1 MYNIYMI
8 NKDKRKNIF
17 KELSK
22 KFGNEYSKDIETS
35 IYIFSQKYA
44 DDNGTPF
51 LLENI
56 YDSKSDEILSIL
68 NNKNLMFI
76 IQAIKKGDI
85 DPKKIAFMKASELNP
100 DKFKEI
106 IKRKEVEE
114 MRLKDKGST
123 STFEC
128 KKCKKNK
135 TSVIEK
141 QVRSGDEPATLFITC
156 LECGHVFTM

>member
-1 MYNIYMI
+1 MI
-8 NKDKRKNIF
+8 DKEKRNNIF

-22 KFGNEYSKDIETS
+22 KFRNEIAKDIEQS

-56 YDSKSDEILSIL
+56 YDSKADEILSIL
-68 NNKNLMFI
+68 NDKNLMFI
-76 IQAIKKGDI
+76 IQAIKKEDI
-85 DPKKIAFMKASELNP
+85 DPKKIAFMKPSELNP
-100 DKFKEI
+100 GKFKEI

-114 MRLKDKGST
+114 MRLKEKGST

-135 TSVIEK
+135 TSVVEK

>member
-1 MYNIYMI
+1 MI
-8 NKDKRKNIF
+8 DKRKRN
-17 KELSK
+17 KVLTELNK
-22 KFGNEYSKDIETS
+22 KFENEIAIDIEQS

-76 IQAIKKGDI
+76 IQAIKKGNI
-85 DPKKIAFMKASELNP
+85 NPKKIAFMKPAELNP
-100 DKFKEI
+100 NKFKDI
-106 IKRKEVEE
+106 IKKKEIEE

-135 TSVIEK
+135 TSVVEK

>member
-1 MYNIYMI
+1 MI
-8 NKDKRKNIF
+8 DKIKREKILKD
-17 KELSK
+17 LSL
-22 KFGNEYSKDIETS
+22 KFNTEHAKDIEQS

-56 YDSKSDEILSIL
+56 YGSKADEILNLL

-76 IQAIKKGDI
+76 IQAIKKGNI
-85 DPKKIAFMKASELNP
+85 DPKKIAFMKPAELNP
-100 DKFKEI
+100 DKFKDI
-106 IKRKEVEE
+106 IKKKEVEE
-114 MRLKDKGST
+114 MRLNDKGST

-128 KKCKKNK
+128 KKCKKSK
-135 TSVIEK
+135 TSVVEK

>member
-1 MYNIYMI
+1 MIDKEKRNNIL
-8 NKDKRKNIF
+8 

-22 KFGNEYSKDIETS
+22 KFGNEIAKDIEQS

-56 YDSKSDEILSIL
+56 YDSKADEILSIL
-68 NNKNLMFI
+68 NDKNLMFI
-76 IQAIKKGDI
+76 IQAIKKEDI
-85 DPKKIAFMKASELNP
+85 DPKKIAFMKPSELNP
-100 DKFKEI
+100 GKFKEI

-135 TSVIEK
+135 TSVVEK

>member
-1 MYNIYMI
+1 MI
-8 NKDKRKNIF
+8 DKQKRNKVLT
-17 KELSK
+17 ELNK
-22 KFGNEYSKDIETS
+22 KFENEIAIDIEQS

-76 IQAIKKGDI
+76 IQAIKKGNI
-85 DPKKIAFMKASELNP
+85 NPKKIAFMKPAELNP
-100 DKFKEI
+100 NKFKDI
-106 IKRKEVEE
+106 IKKKEIEE

-128 KKCKKNK
+128 KKCKKSK

>member
-1 MYNIYMI
+1 MI
-8 NKDKRKNIF
+8 DKEKRNNIF

-22 KFGNEYSKDIETS
+22 KFGNEIAKDIEQS

-56 YDSKSDEILSIL
+56 YDSKADEILSIL
-68 NNKNLMFI
+68 NDKNLMFI
-76 IQAIKKGDI
+76 IQAIKKEDI
-85 DPKKIAFMKASELNP
+85 DPKKIAFMKPSELNP
-100 DKFKEI
+100 GKFKEI

-135 TSVIEK
+135 TSVVEK

>member
-1 MYNIYMI
+1 MI
-8 NKDKRKNIF
+8 NKNKRNKIF
-17 KELSK
+17 TELSK
-22 KFGNEYSKDIETS
+22 KLGNNNAKDIEQS

-56 YDSKSDEILSIL
+56 YDSKSDEILNIL
-68 NNKNLMFI
+68 NDKNLMFI
-76 IQAIKKGDI
+76 IQAIKKGNI
-85 DPKKIAFMKASELNP
+85 DPKKIAFMKPVELNP
-100 DKFKEI
+100 EKFKEI
-106 IKRKEVEE
+106 IKKKEVEE

-128 KKCKKNK
+128 KKCKKSK
-135 TSVIEK
+135 TSVVEK
-141 QVRSGDEPATLFITC
+141 QVRAGDEPATLFITC

>member
-1 MYNIYMI
+1 MI
-8 NKDKRKNIF
+8 NKDKRNKIF
-17 KELSK
+17 SELSK
-22 KFGNEYSKDIETS
+22 KFGNDNGRDIEQS

-56 YDSKSDEILSIL
+56 YDSKADEILCIL
-68 NNKNLMFI
+68 NNKNLMYI
-76 IQAIKKGDI
+76 IQAINKGDI
-85 DPKKIAFMKASELNP
+85 NPKKLAFMKPAELNP
-100 DKFKEI
+100 DKFKDI
-106 IKRKEVEE
+106 IKKKEVEE

-135 TSVIEK
+135 CSVVEK

>member
-1 MYNIYMI
+1 MI
-8 NKDKRKNIF
+8 DKQKRNKVLI
-17 KELSK
+17 ELNK
-22 KFGNEYSKDIETS
+22 KFGNEIAIDIEQS

-76 IQAIKKGDI
+76 IQAIKKGNI
-85 DPKKIAFMKASELNP
+85 NPKKIAFMKPAELNP
-100 DKFKEI
+100 NKFKDI
-106 IKRKEVEE
+106 IKKKEIEE

-128 KKCKKNK
+128 KKCKKSK
-135 TSVIEK
+135 TSVVEK